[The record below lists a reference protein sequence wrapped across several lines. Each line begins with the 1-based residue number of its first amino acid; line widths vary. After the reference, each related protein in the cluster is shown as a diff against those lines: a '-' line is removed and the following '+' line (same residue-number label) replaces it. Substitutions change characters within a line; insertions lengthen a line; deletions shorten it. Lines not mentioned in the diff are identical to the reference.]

1 MAVCDRDCDLAL
13 RGLRAVSGPLGI
25 LFVIDNFLK
34 VLLFPFVCMCSAD
47 PLFAWIKLKREDRR
61 MAEIKREDRRMAEI
75 VDLIL
80 YIYSSCNL
88 EIVSSPRMRTCAL
101 VRLLHHTYWYS

>member
-25 LFVIDNFLK
+25 LFAIDNFLK
-34 VLLFPFVCMCSAD
+34 VLFFPFVCMCSAD

-61 MAEIKREDRRMAEI
+61 MTAI
-75 VDLIL
+75 VDLIFSKYL
-80 YIYSSCNL
+80 YLFELRFAISK
-88 EIVSSPRMRTCAL
+88 
-101 VRLLHHTYWYS
+101 